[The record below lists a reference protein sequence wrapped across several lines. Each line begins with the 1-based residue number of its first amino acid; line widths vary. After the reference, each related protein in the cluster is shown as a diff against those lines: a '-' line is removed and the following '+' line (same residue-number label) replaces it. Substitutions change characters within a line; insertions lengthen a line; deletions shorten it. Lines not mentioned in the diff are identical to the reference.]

1 MNIKQKLELWQN
13 NNLISAE
20 QKQNILSFENKK
32 SNNFAEFALLTISAV
47 CFGIGLISIIAA
59 NWDKLSDTFKLI
71 GYFAL
76 SIAISY
82 GIYTT
87 VINKANYK
95 ITEALLLLYAF
106 DILAGIGLISQIY
119 NLSSDSLSWAL
130 LWSIL
135 IIPLIFLSKTPILA
149 FFWFYAFPISLFD
162 CLKEIEFIN
171 HWIDLILDYIPEN
184 PALWLIT
191 AIYFYASCFFKQ
203 ESKLFEGLRAW
214 VYILLPSIFMALYT
228 DFPAGSEKSVDWGQ
242 WSILG
247 LCLALSAGFYYMPK
261 AKEFRGTSIILGI
274 FALFNIITNLIFVY
288 APAPQNMYQSN
299 HPIYTLTQHFFS
311 LAVLL
316 TMLFRTIQLKRLN
329 WAKIA
334 LAMVAIDIF
343 VIYVDYSQTLLSTGL
358 SMIGCSLVFLGL
370 AYATSRG
377 IKLINKYKD

>member
-1 MNIKQKLELWQN
+1 MSIKQKLELWQN

-20 QKQNILSFENKK
+20 QKQNILNFENKK
-32 SNNFAEFALLTISAV
+32 SNSFAEFALLTISAV
-47 CFGIGLISIIAA
+47 CFGIGLISVIAA

-76 SIAISY
+76 SFAISY
-82 GIYTT
+82 GIYAAI
-87 VINKANYK
+87 INKANYK

-119 NLSSDSLSWAL
+119 NLASDSLGWSM

-135 IIPLIFLSKTPILA
+135 IIPLVFLSKTPILA
-149 FFWFYAFPISLFD
+149 FFWIYAFPISLFD

-171 HWIDLILDYIPEN
+171 HWIN
-184 PALWLIT
+184 LIT
-191 AIYFYASCFFKQ
+191 DYMPNNSIFWIIAATYFMISCFYKPKSQISEAFQ
-203 ESKLFEGLRAW
+203 SW
-214 VYILLPSIFMALYT
+214 VYVILAFTFSFTYVDIYI
-228 DFPAGSEKSVDWGQ
+228 GSEKNMDWGQ

-247 LCLALSAGFYYMPK
+247 LCLALSVGFYYMPK
-261 AKEFRGTSIILGI
+261 AKEYRGTSIILGI
-274 FALFNIITNLIFVY
+274 FALFNIITNLIFAY
-288 APAPQNMYQSN
+288 DPAPQNMYLGN
-299 HPIYTLTQHFFS
+299 HAFYKLTKHCFS

-329 WAKIA
+329 LAKIA
-334 LAMVAIDIF
+334 LAMVAIYFF

-358 SMIGCSLVFLGL
+358 SLIGCSLVFLGL
-370 AYATSRG
+370 AYATSKG